1 MTIDKLEKA
10 KELSR
15 KIEELEKEQKMIAAS
30 FNTNDNDR
38 MGLRIRH
45 DLNQNNSILIPKDLK
60 NVVKVLLDNAVSTK
74 LEKLRN
80 EFEQL

>member
-10 KELSR
+10 KELSK
-15 KIEELEKEQKMIAAS
+15 KIEELEKEQKMIVSS

-38 MGLRIRH
+38 NGLRIRH
-45 DLNQNNSILIPKDLK
+45 DLNQNDSILIPKDLK
-60 NVVKVLLDNAVSTK
+60 NVVKVLLSNDINTK
-74 LEKLRN
+74 LETLRK

>member
-15 KIEELEKEQKMIAAS
+15 KIEELEKEQKMIASS

-45 DLNQNNSILIPKDLK
+45 DLNQGNSILIPKDLK

>member
-15 KIEELEKEQKMIAAS
+15 KIEELEKEQKMIASS

-45 DLNQNNSILIPKDLK
+45 DLNQGNSILIPKDLK
-60 NVVKVLLDNAVSTK
+60 NVVKVLLDNTVNTK